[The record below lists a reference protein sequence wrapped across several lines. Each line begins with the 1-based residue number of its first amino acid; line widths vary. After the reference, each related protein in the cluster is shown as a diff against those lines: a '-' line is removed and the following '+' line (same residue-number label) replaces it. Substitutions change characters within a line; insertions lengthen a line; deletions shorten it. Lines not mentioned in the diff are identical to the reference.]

1 MGITEIFT
9 ILHTIDIQLLT
20 IKQHMD
26 AQWSHD
32 FAVRALCFF
41 FR

>member
-1 MGITEIFT
+1 MDITEVFT
-9 ILHTIDIQLLT
+9 ILHAIDIQLLT

-32 FAVRALCFF
+32 FAVRVLW
-41 FR
+41 